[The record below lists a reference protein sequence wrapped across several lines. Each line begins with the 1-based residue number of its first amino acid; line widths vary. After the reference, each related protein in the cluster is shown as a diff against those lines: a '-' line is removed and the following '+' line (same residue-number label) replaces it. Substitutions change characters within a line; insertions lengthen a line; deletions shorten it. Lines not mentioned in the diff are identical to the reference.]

1 MYIMGINS
9 VYHESWTLDKL
20 LAFPREVLLKMYA
33 L

>member
-1 MYIMGINS
+1 MP
-9 VYHESWTLDKL
+9 ESFKLYLDQIWTLDKL